1 MSRCASLGQCA
12 PVRPCA
18 LCRIHR
24 VWYLPRQP
32 SAQHSQDRSFLRNEA
47 ERVLAA
53 GYAVYALAE
62 VLAFLSNLA
71 IRSQM
76 EAA

>member
-1 MSRCASLGQCA
+1 
-12 PVRPCA
+12 
-18 LCRIHR
+18 
-24 VWYLPRQP
+24 
-32 SAQHSQDRSFLRNEA
+32 
-47 ERVLAA
+47 LAA